1 MALYVGAFPHPKQPR
16 GCLVIMATLCLAA
29 DLLCAEKRRE
39 KGGLEEE
46 KDGLAEE
53 KDANKLLRTGFR
65 NRAVTAWLGGSPG
78 GVIARRC
85 LRSGVVLGVPVPP
98 SILPPGPLAPFAKQS
113 RRASPWVT
121 SWSSIFLARL
131 FAEGDQLLN
140 LDCLNASM

>member
-53 KDANKLLRTGFR
+53 RDANKLLRTGFR
-65 NRAVTAWLGGSPG
+65 NRAVTAWLGAASSCCGSPG

-113 RRASPWVT
+113 R
-121 SWSSIFLARL
+121 
-131 FAEGDQLLN
+131 LLG
-140 LDCLNASM
+140 